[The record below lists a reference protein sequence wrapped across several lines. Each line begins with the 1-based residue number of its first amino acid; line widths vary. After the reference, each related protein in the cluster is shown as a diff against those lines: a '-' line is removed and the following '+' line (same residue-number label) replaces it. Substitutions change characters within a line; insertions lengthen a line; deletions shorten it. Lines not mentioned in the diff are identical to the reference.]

1 MPFRPAAFGRL
12 HTSSAV
18 GDVLH
23 SSEVEPMTALGNAL
37 DPLLDALLDAFGD
50 VADSHYFD
58 NPQWS
63 DVVRGAKA
71 ARTALNA
78 NR

>member
-1 MPFRPAAFGRL
+1 MPFRPPAFGRL
-12 HTSSAV
+12 HTSPAV
-18 GDVLH
+18 GDILH

-37 DPLLDALLDAFGD
+37 DPLLDAFGD

-63 DVVRGAKA
+63 DVVRAAKA

>member
-1 MPFRPAAFGRL
+1 MPFRPAAFGRP

-18 GDVLH
+18 GNILH

-37 DPLLDALLDAFGD
+37 DPLLDALGD
-50 VADSHYFD
+50 VTDSQYLDH
-58 NPQWS
+58 PQWS
-63 DVVRGAKA
+63 EVVRAAKA
-71 ARTALNA
+71 AHTALNA